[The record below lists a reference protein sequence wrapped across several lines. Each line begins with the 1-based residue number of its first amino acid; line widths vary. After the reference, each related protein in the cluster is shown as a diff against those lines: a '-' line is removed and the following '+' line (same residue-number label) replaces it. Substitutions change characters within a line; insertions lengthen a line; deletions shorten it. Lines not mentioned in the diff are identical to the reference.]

1 MQGFEQ
7 IRGQAEERPRGKK
20 KKKRSKDV
28 NEITK
33 YGLNKLVEA
42 MSSG

>member
-7 IRGQAEERPRGKK
+7 IRGQAEERPRGK